1 MNKRKCV
8 LGVLKSEEGLKIKE
22 EMLSWLSPL
31 YDVELVEVDPPNDKL
46 FEYPF
51 IKRACEKSIETNE
64 PIL

>member
-1 MNKRKCV
+1 MNKRKCI

-51 IKRACEKSIETNE
+51 INF
-64 PIL
+64 